1 MQDPP
6 SSRNSKSDIAIGAI
20 IGAGLFG
27 TALGCGVIALGPLAI
42 PIGIGAVLAGGVG
55 GALFQNA
62 KPGIN
67 ETFSSVSSYFTDI
80 ISNIKIDIP
89 RPTFE
94 IKKSER
100 IEGILGLLK
109 LEKGQR

>member
-1 MQDPP
+1 MQDPH
-6 SSRNSKSDIAIGAI
+6 SSRSLKSDVAIGAI

-55 GALFQNA
+55 GALFQNV

-67 ETFSSVSSYFTDI
+67 EISSNVSSCFTEI
-80 ISNIKIDIP
+80 ISNIKIPESSFKI
-89 RPTFE
+89 TKSQE
-94 IKKSER
+94 IRE
-100 IEGILGLLK
+100 ILGLLK
-109 LEKGQR
+109 LEKDKR

>member
-42 PIGIGAVLAGGVG
+42 PIGIGAVLAGAILFPTTIKPAITKVVSDANIPKTYIQRNFGGV
-55 GALFQNA
+55 ALSENSWKNLMQ
-62 KPGIN
+62 
-67 ETFSSVSSYFTDI
+67 
-80 ISNIKIDIP
+80 KIPLIG
-89 RPTFE
+89 
-94 IKKSER
+94 KNY
-100 IEGILGLLK
+100 
-109 LEKGQR
+109 